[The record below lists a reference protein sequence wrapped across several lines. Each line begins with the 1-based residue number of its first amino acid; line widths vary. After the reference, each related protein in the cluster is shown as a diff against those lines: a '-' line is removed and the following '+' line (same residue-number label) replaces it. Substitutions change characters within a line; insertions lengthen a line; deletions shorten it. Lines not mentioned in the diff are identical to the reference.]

1 MAVVRLIFRF
11 CTGNHPMGVRFAA
24 GNHPTAVRF
33 VARNHPTGVRFAA
46 RNHPTGV
53 RFVARN
59 HPSGR
64 SASSSPQGAPLSH
77 LMFALSATQ
86 TEGWFPVQSL
96 KINRARPVKRA
107 DGEHRPLQMIC
118 NVCGAGWM
126 GGNY

>member
-1 MAVVRLIFRF
+1 
-11 CTGNHPMGVRFAA
+11 MGVKFA
-24 GNHPTAVRF
+24 
-33 VARNHPTGVRFAA
+33 
-46 RNHPTGV
+46 
-53 RFVARN
+53 ARN

-64 SASSSPQGAPLSH
+64 SASSTPQGAPISH

-86 TEGWFPVQSL
+86 TEGVVP
-96 KINRARPVKRA
+96 RAEPKNKYGKARQRA

>member
-1 MAVVRLIFRF
+1 MGNNFFWVYMAVVRLIFRP
-11 CTGNHPMGVRFAA
+11 CVWNHPMGVRFA
-24 GNHPTAVRF
+24 
-33 VARNHPTGVRFAA
+33 
-46 RNHPTGV
+46 
-53 RFVARN
+53 ARN

-64 SASSSPQGAPLSH
+64 SASSSPPGAPISH

-86 TEGWFPVQSL
+86 TERWFPVQNL
-96 KINRARPVKRA
+96 KINMARPVKRA